1 MNNQNFIKTPIIVIG
16 MGELGSLFSNG
27 FLRLGIPII
36 PILRSDNI
44 KDFETITP
52 ILVLIAVDIQDL
64 NKVLDDVPKSWWNVI
79 VLLQNE
85 LLPGNWNHL
94 SIPFPSIVVVWL
106 EKKKQSLK
114 IRSFSPEI
122 VYSPN
127 KDLGDLIELCL
138 NKQNIPTLRVA
149 MEDEILIEMVQ
160 KNLFNLTMNVMGLY
174 LGENSTFND
183 LLNDKNYEIR
193 NLVARE
199 CLSLQKAQLKDLKLS
214 ENEMITKMWNYMSL
228 VPEMKCQG
236 RYAKARL
243 DRAISTSK
251 KYGIEVTQLE
261 KIKIENQSN

>member
-1 MNNQNFIKTPIIVIG
+1 MKKQDFIKTPIIVIG

-52 ILVLIAVDIQDL
+52 ILVLIAIDIKDL
-64 NKVLDDVPKSWWNVI
+64 NTVLKEIPKSWWSLI
-79 VLLQNE
+79 VLMQNE

-94 SIPFPSIVVVWL
+94 NIPFPSIIVVWL
-106 EKKKQSLK
+106 EKKNQNLN
-114 IRSFSPEI
+114 IRSFSKEI

-127 KDLGDLIELCL
+127 KELGDLIECCL
-138 NKQNIPTLRVA
+138 NKLNIPTLRVA
-149 MEDEILIEMVQ
+149 TEEEILIEMVQ

-174 LGENSTFND
+174 LGKNSTFNEILD
-183 LLNDKNYEIR
+183 DKNYEIR
-193 NLVARE
+193 NLVAKE
-199 CLSLQKAQLKDLKLS
+199 CLSLQQSQLKNIKLS
-214 ENEMITKMWNYMSL
+214 ENEMITKMWNFMSF

-243 DRAISTSK
+243 DRAILTAK
-251 KYGIEVTQLE
+251 KYNIEVTQLE
-261 KIKIENQSN
+261 KIKTENQN